1 MQSTL
6 EENIVHPK
14 LERIA
19 NILGFVGWSSLWVQA
34 GFGAASILML
44 LFAITGRSF
53 NQAVT
58 STPGIPVAGYSQGT
72 TPGSGVILFWAVCG
86 VLVLLFSIFMA
97 FRITRY
103 AKRLRNPNSAL
114 HPKKAEVMQLL
125 KIAAIAGFVGMLLTI
140 IGSGS
145 SLGVLLAK
153 SITQPQG
160 VAVYD
165 PTRIIRPIDIFA
177 AIANM
182 SGIIAHFIGT
192 AAAGGLFIWLHPEL
206 YK

>member
-6 EENIVHPK
+6 EENTVHPK
-14 LERIA
+14 LERIS
-19 NILGFVGWSSLWVQA
+19 NILRFVGWASLWVQA

-58 STPGIPVAGYSQGT
+58 PTPGIPVAAYTQGT
-72 TPGSGVILFWAVCG
+72 TPGSGVIIFWAVCG
-86 VLVLLFSIFMA
+86 VLVLLFSVFMA

-103 AKRLRNPNSAL
+103 AKRLRNPDSAL
-114 HPKKAEVMQLL
+114 HPKKVELMQLL

-140 IGSGS
+140 IGTGS
-145 SLGVLLAK
+145 SLSVLLAK
-153 SITQPQG
+153 SITVPQG
-160 VAVYD
+160 VAIYD
-165 PTRIIRPIDIFA
+165 PTRSIRPIDIFG

-182 SGIIAHFIGT
+182 SGIMSHFIGT
-192 AAAGGLFIWLHPEL
+192 SAAAGLFIWLHPEL
-206 YK
+206 

>member
-1 MQSTL
+1 MGMESTL
-6 EENIVHPK
+6 ETNIVHPK

-19 NILGFVGWSSLWVQA
+19 NILRFVGWSSLWVQV
-34 GFGAASILML
+34 GFGAAAILML

-58 STPGIPVAGYSQGT
+58 PIPGVPVTSYTQGT
-72 TPGSGVILFWAVCG
+72 TPGSGVIIFWAICG
-86 VLVLLFSIFMA
+86 VLVLLFSVFMA

-103 AKRLRNPNSAL
+103 AKRLRNPDSAL

-140 IGSGS
+140 VGTS
-145 SLGVLLAK
+145 SSFSVLLAK

-160 VAVYD
+160 VAIYD

-192 AAAGGLFIWLHPEL
+192 SAAAGLFIWLHPEL
-206 YK
+206 